1 VAWHTTQKSG
11 ENRVKP
17 AQDLLMRFKRAD
29 TNDKRM
35 ILDIGTKRGILLPS
49 CRILFAL
56 WSNNAGMLKKI
67 VIFPIRVYQKLL
79 SPLMGP
85 TCRFQPTCSHYMVQ
99 SIEEW
104 GILKGLW
111 LGLKRIGRCHPWGG
125 HGIDPVPPNPKKKHS
140 KNQSKES
147 S

>member
-1 VAWHTTQKSG
+1 
-11 ENRVKP
+11 
-17 AQDLLMRFKRAD
+17 
-29 TNDKRM
+29 
-35 ILDIGTKRGILLPS
+35 
-49 CRILFAL
+49 
-56 WSNNAGMLKKI
+56 MLKKI